1 MTTKQSDPL
10 KALVDIISSQTAVL
24 QSTYAQNNSEV
35 PSLNTPFQPTALEF
49 DPNVTAARNL
59 IIAAATQLIATVQSP
74 IEFVANSM
82 GGVYDTVT
90 LGLVVDI
97 NVPEIL
103 KEAGTQGL
111 HIDQLASATGV
122 DSSYLSRVL
131 RYLTIRHVFK
141 EVSPDVFTHNRLS
154 SMLTKAKSLKE
165 IKEDPKARFDN
176 APIAAS
182 LHMGSTQILNSST
195 ALISFIKNPQQA
207 SAPFNIAYKTSQ
219 TMFEWMEE
227 SGNEVEA
234 RVFTAAMKVND
245 ENPPEIYTSSIQGN
259 TLKPND
265 IIVDVGGG
273 RGSVT
278 FALHEAYPKLR
289 YVVQDLDQQIAA
301 ATKFWDEKD
310 AEAIKTG
317 QVQLRV
323 HNFFKPQPIKDAAV
337 YFLCVVIHDWS
348 DEDARKI
355 LTNLRPAA
363 GAHSKLV
370 LYEMVAEHI
379 AENHASAPYPL
390 LPDYAGAGFLTILDI
405 AMLSFYNGKE
415 RTCEEYAKL
424 GRESG
429 WQLEEVKPGKL
440 SALIFTPI

>member
-24 QSTYAQNNSEV
+24 QSTYAQNNSEF

-74 IEFVANSM
+74 IEFVASSM

-90 LGLVVDI
+90 LGLMVDI

-111 HIDQLASATGV
+111 HVDQLASATGV

-131 RYLTIRHVFK
+131 RYLAIRHVFK

-165 IKEDPKARFDN
+165 IKEDPNARFDN

-195 ALISFIKNPQQA
+195 ALISFIKNPKQA
-207 SAPFNIAYKTSQ
+207 SAPFNMAYKTSQ
-219 TMFEWMEE
+219 TMFEWMEK
-227 SGNEVEA
+227 SGNGFEA

-265 IIVDVGGG
+265 TIVDVGGG

-278 FALHEAYPKLR
+278 FALHKAYPKLR

-301 ATKFWDEKD
+301 AKKFWDEKD

-323 HNFFKPQPIKDAAV
+323 HDFFTPQPIKDAAV

-355 LTNLRPAA
+355 LSNIRPAA

-379 AENHASAPYPL
+379 TESHASAPYPL

-415 RTCEEYAKL
+415 RTSEEYAKL